1 MRPNTH
7 FDKAGW
13 KFIVQSFKDQTGL
26 SLSKSQLKNKWDGIK
41 KDWRVWK
48 KLITETRVGWSTE
61 LGTISA
67 TDEWWQSKIQV
78 SLLICNSLI
87 IFFVMLYY
95 LFIYYHS

>member
-1 MRPNTH
+1 M
-7 FDKAGW
+7 K
-13 KFIVQSFKDQTGL
+13 
-26 SLSKSQLKNKWDGIK
+26 
-41 KDWRVWK
+41 K
-48 KLITETRVGWSTE
+48 KLITETGVGWSTE

-87 IFFVMLYY
+87 IIFVMLYY

>member
-1 MRPNTH
+1 LT
-7 FDKAGW
+7 KLAGNLSYSHS
-13 KFIVQSFKDQTGL
+13 KIKQAFPYQNLILKTNGMGL
-26 SLSKSQLKNKWDGIK
+26 KRTEGYG
-41 KDWRVWK
+41 K
-48 KLITETRVGWSTE
+48 KLITETGVGWSTE